1 MLLAADL
8 ADMLGAR
15 GRLAPGAT
23 LTRWGWLPACLV
35 AAALSYGAV
44 MGGYSLRPLQMLYSA
59 LKVPLLVAV
68 SSLICLPNFFVLNTI
83 LGLRDDLPAVMRGAL
98 LAQGTVAVSLAAL
111 APVTAVAYLSLD
123 SYADA
128 VAFNGVVFLAAAL
141 AGQVT
146 MSRHYQPLIAANPRH
161 RIARDGWLALYVFVT
176 IQMGWVLRPFVGDPD
191 QPTRFFRA
199 GAWSNAYV
207 EVATL
212 VWRTLSR

>member
-1 MLLAADL
+1 MLSTADL
-8 ADMLGAR
+8 GDMLGAR
-15 GRLAPGAT
+15 GQLAPGV
-23 LTRWGWLPACLV
+23 RPIDWGWLPAGLV
-35 AAALSYGAV
+35 AAALFYGAV

-68 SSLICLPNFFVLNTI
+68 SSLICLPNFFVLNTV

-98 LAQGTVAVSLAAL
+98 LAQGTVAVTLAAV
-111 APVTAVAYLSLD
+111 APITAVAYLSLD
-123 SYADA
+123 SYGDA
-128 VAFNGVVFLAAAL
+128 VLFNGLVFLAAAL

-161 RIARDGWLALYVFVT
+161 RIARDGWLGLYVFVT

-191 QPTRFFRA
+191 QPTRFFRS
-199 GAWSNAYV
+199 GAWTNAYV
-207 EVATL
+207 EVAAL